1 MPLVAKKSFD
11 KNMSNPIYDQFGG
24 QQNNNGFSDFMNDFR
39 RLQQTVKNPRQEV
52 ERLLQSG
59 AISQQD
65 FNRLGQMANQILGMA
80 GK

>member
-1 MPLVAKKSFD
+1 MP
-11 KNMSNPIYDQFGG
+11 NPLYGQFGG

-39 RLQQTVKNPRQEV
+39 RLQHTVKNPRQEV

-80 GK
+80 RK